1 MVIVDASVWI
11 DYLYDKVNPETEW
24 LESAIGRVRI
34 GLASLSLCEILQ
46 GVRYDRKFRGFRE
59 DLLRFPIFE
68 TWSAQLAIASAQNF
82 RILRDRGVTVRGA
95 IDCLLATFCIEF
107 GHSLLHRD
115 RDFDA
120 FEQQSWA

>member
-24 LESAIGRVRI
+24 LDSAIGRVRI

-82 RILRDRGVTVRGA
+82 RILRDRGVTARGA